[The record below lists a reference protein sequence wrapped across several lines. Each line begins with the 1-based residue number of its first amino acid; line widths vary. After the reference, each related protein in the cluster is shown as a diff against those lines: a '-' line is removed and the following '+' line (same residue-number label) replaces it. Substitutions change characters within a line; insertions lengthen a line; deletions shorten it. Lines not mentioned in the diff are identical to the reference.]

1 MAALDGRSLGAAVP
15 TLPSLVKALRQ
26 ATECTDFPTTSTM
39 KNVLRLAIVDPTED
53 SRESLKTSLMGLD
66 YVWLEAECSRYEFF
80 ADVVAQTQPD
90 IGIVS
95 LDADASKGIELVAR
109 VSETSPECSIL
120 VTSSTIDG
128 NLVLQ
133 AMRAG
138 AKEFLTQPIA
148 LEELVAALERISSQR
163 TERGDSGSR
172 VTKVIAIA
180 GATGGVGCTSIA
192 VNIGCCLASEE
203 NLTPALVDLDL
214 CLGDA
219 DVLLDTIPEH
229 TLADVSQN
237 ISRLD
242 FTLLKRSL
250 TRHSSGLFLLPRPV
264 QLDEVGLITPDDLQ
278 RVIGLLKA
286 TFTHVILDLSKGFTP
301 LDQMAL
307 RLADEILLITQLDLS
322 CLRNSVRLLASFG
335 EIEGV
340 AEKVKVVVNR
350 IGLDGGEIGLKKAHE
365 TIGREIFDK
374 LPNDYRTMVESRNN
388 GVPLIEQA
396 PKAKITQAI
405 RRLTYTVGGIQRDDQ
420 ATAAGSSSL
429 SRLFNLWGSV
439 GVKASPSAESKS
451 S

>member
-1 MAALDGRSLGAAVP
+1 
-15 TLPSLVKALRQ
+15 
-26 ATECTDFPTTSTM
+26 M

-340 AEKVKVVVNR
+340 ADKVKVVVNR